1 MHDASPQHA
10 GALPENGNGPR
21 WKRRLA
27 LAMLALC
34 LAVGIG
40 LRAYGLDMESV
51 WGDDYCCIGYM
62 NAPTLG
68 DFLEQVRVT
77 SPDMPPLYFVLAY
90 GWAQVFGD
98 SPMGLRW
105 LSILAWAAGAV
116 CLFAL
121 GATLFDT
128 WAATLA
134 TLCFAMSPIQIFHS
148 QGMRGYALVT
158 AFAAL
163 SSLALW
169 RATHQKAAAGEGRFL
184 QGGRGEAVWWAVNLA
199 ANTLLCWTHLLGAAL
214 LAAQGGYLVLAHPR
228 RWGRTALWIVANGA
242 SLSLLALY
250 FSADRQG
257 LLARDS
263 IAGFPGL
270 FYCLFHREIGYLNWN
285 LGLSA
290 SDAPA
295 AFHKLEADLLRLREA
310 FAWLLVR
317 AMVLYAALTPAR
329 LLWDKCAHRAPG
341 PEVRH
346 RVRALLF
353 LLLWAV
359 VPALVVYGLAYGFS
373 LNRFAPRYSL
383 FCSLALYLMAGGAVA
398 CIPWRLLRVP
408 PTLLVLVLFG
418 IGAYAESTVPT
429 RGGYLGAAAH
439 VRENPGEARTLIMH
453 RLSAS
458 RIGYNI
464 FEMNMRPMPL
474 DMEEAEDEAQLG
486 QRLREELARHG
497 AVWVALLDVNEP
509 GEDERRAAF
518 ETMLAEWGTPYDKS
532 LFYGMQRLR
541 TYYVRSAAP
550 DGGDQEE

>member
-1 MHDASPQHA
+1 MHDAPHKNTDASP
-10 GALPENGNGPR
+10 
-21 WKRRLA
+21 WKRRLV

-40 LRAYGLDMESV
+40 LRAYGLGMESV
-51 WGDDYCCIGYM
+51 WGDDYCCIGYIH
-62 NAPTLG
+62 APALG

-98 SPMGLRW
+98 SPVALRW
-105 LSILAWAAGAV
+105 LSILAWAGAAV

-121 GATLFDT
+121 GAALFDT

-169 RATHQKAAAGEGRFL
+169 HATHQDAGGEGRVPKI
-184 QGGRGEAVWWAVNLA
+184 GRAEAVWWAVNLA

-228 RWGRTALWIVANGA
+228 RWGRSALWIVANGA
-242 SLSLLALY
+242 SLALLALY

-295 AFHKLEADLLRLREA
+295 AFHKVEADLLRLREA
-310 FAWLLVR
+310 FAWVLVR
-317 AMVLYAALTPAR
+317 AMALYVALTPAR
-329 LLWDKCAHRAPG
+329 LLWDWRVRRVAD
-341 PEVRH
+341 PEVRL
-346 RVRALLF
+346 RVQGLLF

-398 CIPWRLLRVP
+398 CIPWRLLRIP

-418 IGAYAESTVPT
+418 LGAYAETTVPT
-429 RGGYLGAAAH
+429 RGDYLGAAAH
-439 VRENPGEARTLIMH
+439 VRANPGRAKTLLMH
-453 RLSAS
+453 RVSAS
-458 RIGYNI
+458 GIGYDI

-474 DMEEAEDEAQLG
+474 AMEEAEDEAQLAR
-486 QRLREELARHG
+486 RLREELAHQG
-497 AVWVALLDVNEP
+497 AVWVALLDVGVP

-518 ETMLAEWGTPYDKS
+518 EAMLGEWGAPYEKS

-550 DGGDQEE
+550 GGAEPRQ